1 MRIFIFRLQNLYLA
15 VKWNGTSNWVNCFG
29 NLYEESC
36 LRHNGSAIPSN
47 SAMDMQPG
55 NPNLLISLRLY
66 DMFSPGHDDS
76 VIHYDDA
83 MGHIANAHLKSELRY
98 ERFPKGINKVVA
110 TRKRVLCT
118 V

>member
-1 MRIFIFRLQNLYLA
+1 
-15 VKWNGTSNWVNCFG
+15 
-29 NLYEESC
+29 
-36 LRHNGSAIPSN
+36 
-47 SAMDMQPG
+47 
-55 NPNLLISLRLY
+55 
-66 DMFSPGHDDS
+66 MFSPGHDDS

-83 MGHIANAHLKSELRY
+83 LGHIAKAHLKSELRY